1 MKCSPLSLVMTM
13 VTITVAFSNQSVSAN
28 QINNQSNYLEEEAS
42 HYNQATDLTT
52 EAATINNRWDNSSK
66 TTNNLN
72 DSVSSISII
81 REEDCRK
88 IDPNEIIKNPGSFF
102 RQCPVVEKNQTPELG
117 EKIQYFQVPKLDSG
131 IKLDVTRF

>member
-1 MKCSPLSLVMTM
+1 M
-13 VTITVAFSNQSVSAN
+13 VTITVTFSTQSVSAN
-28 QINNQSNYLEEEAS
+28 PINNQGNYLKEEAPQS
-42 HYNQATDLTT
+42 SQVTDLTT
-52 EAATINNRWDNSSK
+52 EAATINNRWDNSSE
-66 TTNNLN
+66 TTNSLN

-88 IDPNEIIKNPGSFF
+88 IDPNEILKNPGSFF